1 MPYFNNNTVNLLF
14 IHIPKTGGSSL
25 EQYFSHK
32 FNIQLNN
39 KSLYRY
45 LDTKTQLDNNIVV
58 NSSLQHITYQTAFK
72 YNTFFNINYDNITI
86 ITSVRNPYE
95 RIISDL
101 FFFKKIT
108 INTSTEEV
116 YNIIKTYLL
125 ATNLDNHNIPQYMF
139 ITNDKKEL
147 VPNIQL
153 LRCETLTA
161 DMNNL
166 GYADFN
172 THIQKNTIKTDYYS
186 FLNKDSIQLINDFY
200 DYDFTLFNYA
210 KI

>member
-172 THIQKNTIKTDYYS
+172 THIQKNTIKHKNINK
-186 FLNKDSIQLINDFY
+186 LNLTSRINNFY
-200 DYDFTLFNYA
+200 
-210 KI
+210 